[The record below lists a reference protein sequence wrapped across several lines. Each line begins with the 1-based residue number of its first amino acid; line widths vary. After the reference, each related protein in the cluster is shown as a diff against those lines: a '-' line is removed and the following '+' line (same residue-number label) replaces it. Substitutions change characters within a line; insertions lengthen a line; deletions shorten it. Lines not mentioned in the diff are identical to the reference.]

1 MWPLKTTLYFV
12 LFWGACLMALVNPIW
27 GVLNY
32 MMTYQVHPKW
42 TWWGAPLAALGMRFS
57 LLAATFT
64 IVGLLTGRKHVP
76 QVRPFVSLWEV
87 GVLILVASG
96 ALNLVIGHGY
106 NSDSAYAFEKVWK
119 MLLFV
124 LILGRLA
131 TTRANLRLVI
141 WTLVAGSLYVG
152 YDAFTSPASAFYL
165 GRLELVGGP
174 DFSTTSGLAAH
185 LAAVLPII
193 GAAFLT
199 ARRWRWR
206 IFAVVAGALSVNT
219 IILCRTRSAF
229 IGLVAGVLTAV
240 LMAPRARRY
249 RIHCLLI
256 GGAVIAFA
264 LTDDHFWNRMGT
276 LTDREALAQ
285 DTATVGR
292 SEIWLL
298 SLRVLADNPQGVG
311 PGNFPRVIGS
321 YNPRYYKRSSH
332 NTLLVCF
339 TEFGIHGG
347 IVFLLMVA
355 GSLRFLFLST
365 RLADGTNHPTQT
377 KLLAYGFLVAFVT
390 YFVTGLGTERFYCE
404 SYWWILVLPL
414 CLYRVVVREA
424 TADVEVPKLAEI
436 PYLGKK
442 DAVFGGLQYEPG

>member
-1 MWPLKTTLYFV
+1 MWPLKTILYFV

-32 MMTYQVHPKW
+32 VMVYQMHPKW

-57 LLAATFT
+57 LIAAIFT
-64 IVGLLTGRKHVP
+64 ILGLLTGRKHVP
-76 QVRPFVSLWEV
+76 QIKPFVSLWEV

-96 ALNLVIGHGY
+96 GLNLIIGHGY
-106 NSDSAYAFEKVWK
+106 NTDSAYAFEKLWK

-131 TTRANLRLVI
+131 TTRENLKLVT
-141 WTLVAGSLYVG
+141 WALVAGSLYVG
-152 YDAFTSPASAFYL
+152 YDACTAPASAFYL
-165 GRLELVGGP
+165 GRLEMIGGP

-185 LAAVLPII
+185 LSAVLPII
-193 GAAFLT
+193 GAAFLI
-199 ARRWRWR
+199 ARKWRWR
-206 IFAVVAGALSVNT
+206 IFAAVAGALSCNT

-229 IGLVAGVLTAV
+229 IGLVGGVLAAV

-256 GGAVIAFA
+256 AGAAVTFA

-321 YNPRYYKRSSH
+321 YNPRYYKRSTH

-355 GSLRFLFLST
+355 GSLRFLFLSN
-365 RLADGTNHPTQT
+365 RLADSTKHPIET
-377 KLLAYGFLVAFVT
+377 KLLTYGFFVAFIT

-404 SYWWILVLPL
+404 SFWWILVLPL
-414 CLYRVVVREA
+414 CLYRVVLREA
-424 TADVEVPKLAEI
+424 TAGVEVPELAKI
-436 PYLGKK
+436 PYLSEK
-442 DAVFGGLQYEPG
+442 DAVFGRLQHGPC